1 MRLSGTCKR
10 IMVLSFVSSF
20 CFFNVMFLQEC
31 LFTKNVSDTSL
42 HVYWTGVLRIT
53 NCDNCC
59 KRWYFTFNGAECAAP
74 LPIDGVVYMGKTK
87 SQNIHRVNNIEGH
100 CNNIH
105 KGKVRVGFWIGNC
118 AGYSGS
124 YDGYTGWNS
133 VSRIFIEEVPK
144 PQA

>member
-1 MRLSGTCKR
+1 M
-10 IMVLSFVSSF
+10 
-20 CFFNVMFLQEC
+20 
-31 LFTKNVSDTSL
+31 FTKNFSDTSL

-53 NCDNCC
+53 GCDACC

-74 LPIDGVVYMGKTK
+74 LTIDGAVYMEK
-87 SQNIHRVNNIEGH
+87 SRIQNIHRVNNIEGH

-105 KGKVRVGFWIGNC
+105 KGRVRVGFWVTNC
-118 AGYSGS
+118 VGYSGR
-124 YDGYTGWNS
+124 YDANTGYAS